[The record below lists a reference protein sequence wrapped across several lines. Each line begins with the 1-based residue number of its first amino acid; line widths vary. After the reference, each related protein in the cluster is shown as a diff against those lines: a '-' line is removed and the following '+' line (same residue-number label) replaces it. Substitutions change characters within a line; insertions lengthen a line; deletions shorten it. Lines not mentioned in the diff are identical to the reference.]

1 MTVWGGKKKIVH
13 AYKRLKQSSVG
24 LLTCNCL
31 SPRLRVK
38 NQFSL
43 FSFFASLTENEA
55 TLSEKPSSSPHP
67 HRCSYLLCL
76 CVWCCW
82 PPSGSPGVFY
92 ASLGDRTPYVAV
104 DYDGEDLR
112 KSRFAVLLR
121 RPSFSGL
128 LFMLA
133 LLLRLNP
140 PFPFFT
146 QLEQCR

>member
-1 MTVWGGKKKIVH
+1 MTVWEENVPSIFKT
-13 AYKRLKQSSVG
+13 KQRSSVN
-24 LLTCNCL
+24 LQ
-31 SPRLRVK
+31 LRIAVVVR
-38 NQFSL
+38 QESIQPAL
-43 FSFFASLTENEA
+43 VFASLTERSNIDR
-55 TLSEKPSSSPHP
+55 KPSSSPHP

-82 PPSGSPGVFY
+82 PPSGSPRVFY

-128 LFMLA
+128 LCMLA

>member
-1 MTVWGGKKKIVH
+1 MTFWKENVPFLFKT
-13 AYKRLKQSSVG
+13 KQHSCDKAQLYIAVVG
-24 LLTCNCL
+24 RPESIQPAL
-31 SPRLRVK
+31 V
-38 NQFSL
+38 
-43 FSFFASLTENEA
+43 FASLTENEA
-55 TLSEKPSSSPHP
+55 TLTETPAAPPHP

-92 ASLGDRTPYVAV
+92 ASRGDRTPYVAV